1 MCRDYTPG
9 WLGSALPPSQGP
21 VRLRQLLRGL
31 SGNPLSDPRAADW
44 LERFWTPTWL
54 EVVEQPRGWLN
65 CARAERHPLAYQ
77 RFLAWRARK
86 WAPLSCSGRSDWLEQ
101 ARQRAEEC
109 PCAR

>member
-1 MCRDYTPG
+1 MYRDHTPG
-9 WLGSALPPSQGP
+9 WPGSVLPLSPEP
-21 VRLRQLLRGL
+21 VLLRQLLRGL

-54 EVVEQPRGWLN
+54 EVVEQPRGRLN
-65 CARAERHPLAYQ
+65 RARAERHPLAYQ
-77 RFLAWRARK
+77 QFLTWRAWR
-86 WAPLSCSGRSDWLEQ
+86 WAPLSCSGRVDWLEQ